1 MRLLTVFEDDA
12 RQLGLRKPVQER
24 RRGVAAR
31 GIEPHV
37 EGLVALKREAPP
49 RLLELPRGHA
59 QVQEDRARAADPVR
73 GGGALEPVE
82 ARVREGDAVAERHQ
96 TLARL
101 RERRGIRVQ
110 PEEAHGVAAGAH
122 DRLGVTA
129 HAHRPIDHPSL
140 VARSQEKHDLVDQHR
155 NVNRYTPRPDNL
167 SNNVGSRSA
176 RVRSYSSNRPRSHTS
191 NWGSPPPTSVTS
203 FESPA

>member
-1 MRLLTVFEDDA
+1 MTPRRPPAARRAGAWASAFRSAPGSSLTAMRTAWNVRVA
-12 RQLGLRKPVQER
+12 TCR
-24 RRGVAAR
+24 RRGHAAR
-31 GIEPHV
+31 GT
-37 EGLVALKREAPP
+37 AP
-49 RLLELPRGHA
+49 RT
-59 QVQEDRARAADPVR
+59 AATRSPVR
-73 GGGALEPVE
+73 VRGAPEPVE
-82 ARVREGDAVAERHQ
+82 ARGRQGHALAERRQ
-96 TLARL
+96 TLERL

-122 DRLGVTA
+122 DRLGVAA
-129 HAHRPIDHPSL
+129 HARRPIDHPTL
-140 VARSQEKHDLVDQHR
+140 VARSEEKHDLVDQHR

-167 SNNVGSRSA
+167 SNSVGSRSA